1 MNKYFKNENI
11 KMFLVEKKEK
21 SRLMNKRII
30 NQIKKILNF
39 KVFKNI
45 LRCNT

>member
-11 KMFLVEKKEK
+11 KMFLAEKKEK

-30 NQIKKILNF
+30 NQIKK
-39 KVFKNI
+39 NI
-45 LRCNT
+45 KFQSF

>member
-30 NQIKKILNF
+30 NQIKK
-39 KVFKNI
+39 NI
-45 LRCNT
+45 KFQSF